1 MAKLKSVIKI
11 EGTLNELTFYK
22 TQDGNLVRTKG
33 GISGNRIANDPKF
46 ARTRENNNEFSSA
59 AKSGK
64 LIRNALRNL
73 MSNASDGRVTSRLT
87 QLMRQLLVFD
97 ATSNRGDRNV
107 TTAIVDAAAK
117 ALLNNFN
124 FNINAILGTVLAKPF
139 AVNAVT
145 GVITINGVIPLNDI
159 FYPAGAT
166 NVSFSGA
173 WAKLDFTN
181 GISEVVLTNV
191 VDLPI
196 DNTSTDV
203 TLTPVSAAPSL
214 AGTSV
219 FALEISFSQMVNG
232 QEYPLSN
239 GAFNCLCIV
248 GVV

>member
-33 GISGNRIANDPKF
+33 GISGNRIANDPQF
-46 ARTRENNNEFSSA
+46 ARTRENNSEFSSA
-59 AKSGK
+59 AKAGK
-64 LIRNALRNL
+64 LVRSALRNL
-73 MSNASDGRVTSRLT
+73 MAKASDGRVTSRLT

-124 FNINAILGTVLAKPF
+124 FNIKAVLGTVLAKPF
-139 AVNAVT
+139 AVDVAT
-145 GVITINGVIPLNDI
+145 GVIIINGVVPLNDVA
-159 FYPAGAT
+159 FPVGAT
-166 NVSFSGA
+166 HVSFSGA

-181 GISEVVLTNV
+181 GTSEVVLSNV

-196 DNTSTDV
+196 DNTSTVV
-203 TLTPVSAAPSL
+203 TLIPAGAAPTL
-214 AGTSV
+214 VGTSI

-239 GAFNCLCIV
+239 GAFNCLSIV